1 MGISV
6 LGGWKATHPKV
17 KVKAAHP
24 QKKFNFKI
32 SQNVHLVDHLLEV
45 KFNIW
50 ILPLSTLSG
59 EEGGTNSV
67 VPGNVAF
74 KTSPKVV
81 PGTISVAH
89 KSRLGVRGD
98 YLAWV
103 STTFKAC
110 VMSSPFSSSFHIE

>member
-17 KVKAAHP
+17 KVKVKVIHP
-24 QKKFNFKI
+24 K
-32 SQNVHLVDHLLEV
+32 QNVQLQEVHLVDHLLEV

-67 VPGNVAF
+67 VPGNVPF
-74 KTSPKVV
+74 KTSPN
-81 PGTISVAH
+81 
-89 KSRLGVRGD
+89 
-98 YLAWV
+98 
-103 STTFKAC
+103 
-110 VMSSPFSSSFHIE
+110 